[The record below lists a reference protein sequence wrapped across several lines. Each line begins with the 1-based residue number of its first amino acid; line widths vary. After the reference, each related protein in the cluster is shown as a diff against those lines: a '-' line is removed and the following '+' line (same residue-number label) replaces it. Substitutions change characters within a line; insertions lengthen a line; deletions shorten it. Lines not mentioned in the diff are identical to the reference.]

1 MVHAGIA
8 WVAGGIRCPVV
19 QTAGDFQFQS
29 TGNQAGSLLALT
41 AVFVIII
48 VGQPGPDCLRLTCRA
63 VLKVHFTCLVRSV
76 RTDLIEPY
84 IGIALAAVPGAVVV
98 TPLIFVISGLCVYV
112 QIDNGIRIDIQFL
125 DAKRLFI
132 LFPSVVRGCGLE
144 FFALKILLSLRSKGI
159 AQLQITFIHIG
170 MADHLHMQQFFRN
183 QLIQIAVAVGIHHM
197 LWNHLAV
204 HLIEN
209 DHNPA
214 GNPVLIKAS
223 LFADFFHG
231 QHQTFVPIDK
241 SLQVVHRKGDGR

>member
-1 MVHAGIA
+1 M
-8 WVAGGIRCPVV
+8 
-19 QTAGDFQFQS
+19 
-29 TGNQAGSLLALT
+29 
-41 AVFVIII
+41 
-48 VGQPGPDCLRLTCRA
+48 
-63 VLKVHFTCLVRSV
+63 RSV

-98 TPLIFVISGLCVYV
+98 TPLIFVISGLRVYV
-112 QIDNGIRIDIQFL
+112 QIDNGIGIDIQLL

-132 LFPSVVRGCGLE
+132 LFPSVVRSCGLE
-144 FFALKILLSLRSKGI
+144 FFALKILLSLRGKGI

-197 LWNHLAV
+197 LRNHLAV

-223 LFADFFHG
+223 LFADFLHG